1 MLTVTQ
7 LASGRLG
14 IKSHFMYRDRIKS
27 VPTALWDPNL
37 KQWTIDSFMLGT
49 LERMFQ
55 GELVYKTPRWVILNQ
70 PMPDMSAMYE
80 IKDKSIIAPALK
92 LKPYDY
98 QDYGIRFMIDKILQ
112 RNFVINA
119 DDVGLGKTI
128 QTIGTLK
135 WFIENKGIKKI
146 LVICKKSIKKQ
157 WMDEFSKFTDLK
169 QSFWIGYTGETP
181 KKRKDAYDA
190 FQKAS
195 QGILITNYHSFLND
209 EALIKAL
216 NAEFVVIDEVHTV
229 KTRGGKMHD
238 AISRVAK
245 NLPTIFLTGTPIMS
259 RPEDIFGIVQI
270 SDKSYFGNWTD
281 FKDRY
286 LVYDPNGGYG
296 PYRTQ
301 DKPAGAKNL
310 DELREKVQDIV
321 IRRTSYEVSI
331 QLPSINI
338 IKMDCESDNV
348 QKKLLEA
355 IDQMRAKLAEQVENA
370 RRMPN
375 CERKEM
381 LIASGEAK
389 SKGLIA
395 ATQAVAT
402 DPRLFNMSTSKMMQQ
417 SFAPLVPKTYK
428 GSAKTQAI
436 LDTVE
441 DIVSDSSKVILFTK
455 FKTAANLIKND
466 IQSKLGQDVLM
477 YTGDEN
483 QDQRDQYVDLFKN
496 TDTYN
501 ILIGT
506 EAMAEGL
513 NLQCANYVINI
524 DQPDTFAIKTQRIG
538 RARRAGSQFNTVTV
552 YDMITE
558 NSKDT
563 ERLEN
568 IKKNM
573 DLTDALV
580 NIDDA
585 QRVALI
591 KAMKGE

>member
-135 WFIENKGIKKI
+135 WFIENRGIKKI

-375 CERKEM
+375 CEKKDM

-466 IQSKLGQDVLM
+466 IQLKLGQDVLM

>member
-375 CERKEM
+375 CEKKDM